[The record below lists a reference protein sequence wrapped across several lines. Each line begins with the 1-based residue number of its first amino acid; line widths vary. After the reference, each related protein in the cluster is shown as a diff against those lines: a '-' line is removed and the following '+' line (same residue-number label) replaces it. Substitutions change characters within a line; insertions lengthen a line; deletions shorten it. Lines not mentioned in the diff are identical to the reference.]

1 MEPIFP
7 CFYIDSALG
16 KCRSMLQKE
25 EKLKKELKDVQE
37 KMIGQEED
45 VEQDQNEKIKA
56 EEPKEDKNLKEE
68 KSDEVKKKSD
78 ERVAGAKVNVGEMK
92 VKEGKEMK
100 KTQKAEQKRSAE
112 MGVKEVEKPKT
123 SSAWLDYFM

>member
-56 EEPKEDKNLKEE
+56 EEPKE
-68 KSDEVKKKSD
+68 
-78 ERVAGAKVNVGEMK
+78 GESQRRTK
-92 VKEGKEMK
+92 I
-100 KTQKAEQKRSAE
+100 
-112 MGVKEVEKPKT
+112 
-123 SSAWLDYFM
+123 